1 MARQENRIDL
11 EAGFVLHSYPYR
23 ETSLILDV
31 FTRNHGRLSMVARGA
46 RRPTSV
52 LRGVVQPFQPLLI
65 SWYGKHE
72 LRTLHKLE
80 WVGGHPAHAEDGLV
94 CAYYLNELL
103 IRFLPKEDASS
114 QALYDLYA
122 DTLRQLAHRAPV
134 LPLLR
139 QFELNLLTELGY
151 GLSLST
157 TIHGAMVEAHHRYV
171 YRHMVGVLEEDQYDA
186 ETDVLI
192 SGHTLQ
198 ALAAGK
204 LEDRTAKREARLLLR
219 EVLQQLLPENA
230 SLASRELMRRIHEI
244 QQRPLESPSFVDD

>member
-103 IRFLPKEDASS
+103 IRFLPKEDVNS
-114 QALYDLYA
+114 QTLYDVYA
-122 DTLRQLAHRAPV
+122 ETLRQLAHRAPV

-139 QFELNLLTELGY
+139 RFELNLLTELGY
-151 GLSLST
+151 GLSLNA
-157 TIHGAMVEAHHRYV
+157 TIHGAAVDPGLRYA
-171 YRHMVGVLEEDQYDA
+171 YRHQVGVLDEALFDA
-186 ETDVLI
+186 ETDVLL
-192 SGHTLQ
+192 SGQTLR
-198 ALAAGK
+198 ALASGQ
-204 LEDRTAKREARLLLR
+204 LEDKETKREARLLLR
-219 EVLQQLLPENA
+219 EVLQQLLPDNT
-230 SLASRELMRRIHEI
+230 SLASRELMRRIHEL
-244 QQRPLESPSFVDD
+244 QQRPMPLSAYPVD